1 MKNNELRITGFVLSD
16 SEQIGTREAAKFA
29 VAVDRYVGKG
39 KESKSDIFN
48 VSCWTKKYQSVLKN
62 IKKGK
67 LVNVNG
73 TIVLDKVEG
82 KIYPEVYL
90 ESFQLIQVPERV
102 EMS

>member
-16 SEQIGTREAAKFA
+16 SEQIGTKEAAKFA
-29 VAVDRYVGKG
+29 VAVDRYTGKG
-39 KESKSDIFN
+39 REKKSDIFN
-48 VSCWTKKYQSVLKN
+48 VSCWTKRYQSVLKN

-67 LVNVNG
+67 LVNVSG

-90 ESFQLIQVPERV
+90 DSFQLVQIPEAV
-102 EMS
+102 